1 MYSKFGKIIAER
13 FQILNHREE
22 ILSGKVKKIRPPSVI
37 PTNPKL
43 ATLDLM
49 FPDIPEN
56 STNELTEDFQ
66 DRSQCGEQPNHGKRK
81 ARRSIAFASQSREE
95 FYKSTDKK
103 IIAPPCGH
111 YDCKYSLV
119 FKSVCV
125 PNFKTPSKT
134 KPRHSHRRVNSVKAP
149 AKEQA
154 TIKSTLKEPFEQ
166 QLSRPSITKMVNDVN
181 ENRFLKFS
189 DMPHVSSKYKRATT
203 PNIGKSP
210 ERKPLFMIKESSPDY
225 NPSFKLVTEDLGKVT
240 NFEKYSGRKD
250 MNSSCSKDTREYKPN
265 YAFVEKRVCSPDF
278 RKTSSR
284 PTSAA
289 PLPSYM
295 VSTNWRAAIGVM
307 NEKSLEMNYSID
319 KDPLLASL
327 YSSN

>member
-22 ILSGKVKKIRPPSVI
+22 ILSGKVKKMKPPSTL

-43 ATLDLM
+43 ATLDMM
-49 FPDIPEN
+49 FADVLEN
-56 STNELTEDFQ
+56 STNELTDDFQ
-66 DRSQCGEQPNHGKRK
+66 DKSQHEDQPKHHKK
-81 ARRSIAFASQSREE
+81 KLKKSIAFASQSREE

-103 IIAPPCGH
+103 IVAPPCGH

-119 FKSVCV
+119 FKSICV
-125 PNFKTPSKT
+125 PSFKQHSKT
-134 KPRHSHRRVNSVKAP
+134 KPRHSHRRINSVKSSS
-149 AKEQA
+149 KEKV
-154 TIKSTLKEPFEQ
+154 INKGIIKEPFEQ
-166 QLSRPSITKMVNDVN
+166 QLARPSITKMINDVN

-203 PNIGKSP
+203 PNIGKST

-250 MNSSCSKDTREYKPN
+250 MNGSYYKNTREYKPN
-265 YAFVEKRVCSPDF
+265 YAFVEKRVTSPDF
-278 RKTSSR
+278 RKSSSR

-295 VSTNWRAAIGVM
+295 VNTNWRAAIGLI

-319 KDPLLASL
+319 KDSLLVSQD
-327 YSSN
+327 SN